1 MTAPSKNSFI
11 SLIFAGI
18 GKYANAIL
26 MKLLKRFFC
35 FAFLLFFSVGA
46 LHAQQEGEFSSALD
60 SARALEDSKAD
71 TVILSAKYV
80 RYATLEML
88 KKATYT
94 KQIDTSHVNF
104 QYYNPQNRPWNPSIN
119 LGSYGLAT
127 RDLLFQPSKKIG
139 FQSGFH
145 ALERYLLHADS
156 TKYYRARARYSELS
170 AVGFFFDDQVFRAIL
185 SQNINPHWNI
195 GAEYHATN
203 TDGYYNNQEYSDR
216 KGNVYTWYESENLR
230 YNLLV
235 NATFN
240 TLDATEN
247 GSILND
253 TVFRDPEDPQPY
265 SLQTRLRAMREN
277 RPYNKWK
284 DKSLFLRQSYYIG
297 RLDTL
302 NKGLPDMEIHP
313 TNTLA
318 HNTSL
323 RHQQFL
329 FFKNEED
336 LYGAFPFG
344 DAVLVRDTTSVVTLS
359 NEFTYAFYLRNKSLD
374 KNEARLD
381 LGFENELIWFQD
393 SMVNRFYQ
401 NNIAKGELGYK
412 FSDRIDF
419 KARGEQ
425 IILGHNFGDFL
436 YEGNADISL
445 SKNIGTISLGVYSQ
459 NKSPERV
466 FEKMNYT
473 YHQWSENFSNTKIQN
488 LSFRYQNPK
497 LRFDGK
503 AEYFLVSDYLY
514 FREVDNPGNSPQLDR
529 KIEPAQHGTL
539 NVLKLTLQQNFKLGN
554 FYLDNRVVYQKSEA
568 MNVLATPEL
577 YTWHSFYY
585 NNILYNVMD
594 FRLGMDVRF
603 NTPFQS
609 PSYAINAGQFYND
622 NVGLEFSTYPIADVW
637 LTGNIARV
645 NVFLSYNF
653 LNQHVYPKGYYTVRR
668 YPMNPAFLRFGVSWK
683 FYD

>member
-1 MTAPSKNSFI
+1 M
-11 SLIFAGI
+11 
-18 GKYANAIL
+18 
-26 MKLLKRFFC
+26 RFFRS
-35 FAFLLFFSVGA
+35 FLFFIVFLLSNASGVF
-46 LHAQQEGEFSSALD
+46 AQQEGEFSSQLD

-94 KQIDTSHVNF
+94 KQIDTTHVNF
-104 QYYNPQNRPWNPSIN
+104 HYYNPQNKPWNPSIN

-127 RDLLFQPSKKIG
+127 RDLLFQPTKTIG
-139 FQSGFH
+139 FQTGFH

-185 SQNINPHWNI
+185 SQNVNPRWNV
-195 GAEYHATN
+195 GAEYNATN
-203 TDGYYNNQEYSDR
+203 TEGYYNNQEYNDR
-216 KGNVYTWYESENLR
+216 KGNVYTWYESESLR

-240 TLDATEN
+240 SLDAGEN
-247 GSILND
+247 GSIIND
-253 TVFRDPEDPQPY
+253 TVFRDPENPQPY
-265 SLQTRLRAMREN
+265 SLQTRLRQTREN
-277 RPYNKWK
+277 RPYNKWT

-302 NKGLPDMEIHP
+302 HKGEPNMEIHP
-313 TNTLA
+313 TNAIA
-318 HNTSL
+318 HNSSI
-323 RHQQFL
+323 RHQRFL

-344 DAVLVRDTTSVVTLS
+344 DDVLVQDTTSVVTVS
-359 NEFTYAFYLRNKSLD
+359 NEFTYSFYLRNKSLK

-381 LGFENELIWFQD
+381 LGFKNDLIWFQD
-393 SMVNRFYQ
+393 SAVHRFYQ
-401 NNIAKGELGYK
+401 NNTVKGELGYK

-419 KARGEQ
+419 SATGEQ

-436 YEGNADISL
+436 YEGRADIAL
-445 SKNIGTISLGVYSQ
+445 SENIGEISLGVYSQ

-466 FEKMNYT
+466 FERMNYT
-473 YHQWSENFSNTKIQN
+473 YHQWAEDFSNTKTQN
-488 LSFRYQNPK
+488 LSFQYKNPK
-497 LRFDGK
+497 IGFKGK
-503 AEYFLVSDYLY
+503 AEYYLVSDYLY
-514 FREVDNPGNSPQLDR
+514 FKEVENPSNNPQLDR
-529 KIEPAQHGTL
+529 TIEPAQHGTL
-539 NVLKLTLQQNFKLGN
+539 NVLKLTVGQNFKLGN
-554 FYLDNRVVYQKSEA
+554 FHLDNLAVYQKSEA
-568 MNVLATPEL
+568 MDVLAIPEL
-577 YTWHSFYY
+577 YTWHSLYY
-585 NNILYNVMD
+585 GNILYNVMD
-594 FRLGMDVRF
+594 FRIGLDVKF
-603 NTPFQS
+603 NTPFRT

-622 NVGLEFSTYPIADVW
+622 NVGIEFSTYPIADVW
-637 LTGNIARV
+637 LTSNIERV
-645 NVFLSYNF
+645 NLFLSYNF
-653 LNQHVYPKGYYTVRR
+653 VNQHVYPKGYYTVRR